1 MSSIVDVAGWAE
13 FIASY
18 CFKPYNIMAGDGGA
32 ISVLHVKDP
41 RHREVR

>member
-18 CFKPYNIMAGDGGA
+18 FFKPYNIMAGGGGA
-32 ISVLHVKDP
+32 ISMLHVKDS
-41 RHREVR
+41 RHREVG